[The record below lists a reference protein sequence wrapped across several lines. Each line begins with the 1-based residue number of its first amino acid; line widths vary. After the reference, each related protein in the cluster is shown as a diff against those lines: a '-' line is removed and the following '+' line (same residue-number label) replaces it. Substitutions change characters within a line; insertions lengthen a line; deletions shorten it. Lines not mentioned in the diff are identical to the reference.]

1 MLREASVALVSA
13 ALLLAGCGEDDG
25 VSTADDQETAADDQ
39 ETADQAI
46 AAVEQALRDDGFT
59 ASPDDETQDLPF
71 QSEACRE
78 LEEVAFLQSG
88 QEVPGET
95 ARARSGPFDRGRD
108 ESTGRVEE
116 AVRAG
121 VTFIAEPKDLDPFF
135 EMLNDERLTPCM
147 EEEMR
152 TFFEEEADESE
163 EAVDIGD
170 VEFELLGG
178 EGLGDAGGG
187 FQGTIEIM
195 TPGFTYRF
203 LFAEQWVRVDRAV
216 VAVYVV
222 AVGNE
227 EPNAD
232 RTALLQILVDG
243 VSDQSA

>member
-1 MLREASVALVSA
+1 MLGGTGVALVSG
-13 ALLLAGCGEDDG
+13 ALLLAACGDDG
-25 VSTADDQETAADDQ
+25 GLSPADDQ
-39 ETADQAI
+39 ETADEAI
-46 AAVEQALRDDGFT
+46 AAVEQALRDEGFT
-59 ASPDDETQDLPF
+59 ASDDETQDLPF

-78 LEEVAFLQSG
+78 LEDVGFLQSG

-108 ESTGRVEE
+108 ESTGRIEE
-116 AVRAG
+116 NVRAG
-121 VTFIAEPKDLDPFF
+121 VTFIAEPKDLDAFF
-135 EMLNDERLTPCM
+135 EMLNDERLAPCL

-152 TFFEEEADESE
+152 TLFEEEADESQ

-187 FQGTIEIM
+187 FQGSIAIM

-203 LFAEQWVRVDRAV
+203 SFALQVVRVDRAV
-216 VAVYVV
+216 VAVSTV

-227 EPNAD
+227 EPTAD

-243 VSDQSA
+243 VSESA